1 MSGTVMLA
9 DVLTVHVNN
18 AWRHKQWCT
27 LNCSPGVLI
36 THCVRVCDF
45 CMSADGER
53 SLAAQRKSVVLSVVC
68 VCVCVSCVGR
78 CIALRWAAVL
88 MVHDS
93 SNFFLTPTEKPKR
106 RSPSLCTS
114 IANYNI
120 WYMNKY
126 TILATQMSFIFFFS
140 LFSQTWKRIISISQA
155 EQSCE
160 TSRFDRSIIQ
170 PAQLLRTFILKQEI
184 KWTF

>member
-1 MSGTVMLA
+1 MHEDINS
-9 DVLTVHVNN
+9 DVHLTAAQASSLLIVCVFVIFAWVQTERGH
-18 AWRHKQWCT
+18 WRHKESRLCY
-27 LNCSPGVLI
+27 LLY
-36 THCVRVCDF
+36 
-45 CMSADGER
+45 
-53 SLAAQRKSVVLSVVC
+53 

-126 TILATQMSFIFFFS
+126 TILATQMSFIIFFFS

>member
-1 MSGTVMLA
+1 MFWLYMWIMHEDINS
-9 DVLTVHVNN
+9 DVHLTAAQASSLLIVCVFVIFAWVQTERGH
-18 AWRHKQWCT
+18 WRHKESRLCY
-27 LNCSPGVLI
+27 LLY
-36 THCVRVCDF
+36 
-45 CMSADGER
+45 
-53 SLAAQRKSVVLSVVC
+53 VC

-126 TILATQMSFIFFFS
+126 TILATQMSFIIFFFHCS
-140 LFSQTWKRIISISQA
+140 VKLENESYQLVRLNNLVKHLDLIDRLFSQHN
-155 EQSCE
+155 
-160 TSRFDRSIIQ
+160 F
-170 PAQLLRTFILKQEI
+170 
-184 KWTF
+184 